1 MKKIF
6 STIWLILV
14 VLILFS
20 NQSSAEVID
29 VQKDQRNFGEWRLIC
44 ENDVMVD
51 VPYCK
56 IASKFY
62 QDQAVISLEA
72 SFKFRNQMIM
82 VIPNLKL
89 GETVQIRIDKN
100 DVIFSNPATKDDFG
114 LVNLSPR
121 QKSMILSQMKNSDFL
136 FIRFNIRSSEKEIT
150 VKLNLKDFR
159 DAISF
164 YNSKFSR

>member
-6 STIWLILV
+6 LTLA

-20 NQSSAEVID
+20 NQSFAEMVNP
-29 VQKDQRNFGEWRLIC
+29 QKDDKIFGEWRLIC

-56 IASKFY
+56 VASNFY
-62 QDQAVISLEA
+62 QDQAAISIEPSL
-72 SFKFRNQMIM
+72 KFSNQMIM

-89 GETVQIRIDKN
+89 GENVQIRIDKN
-100 DVIFSNPATKDDFG
+100 DIIFSKPVTKDDFG
-114 LVNLSPR
+114 LVNLTSQR
-121 QKSMILSQMKNSDFL
+121 KFNILSQMKKGDFL
-136 FIRFNIRSSEKEIT
+136 FIRFNISTSEKEIT

-159 DAISF
+159 DAVSF
-164 YNSKFSR
+164 YNSKYSR